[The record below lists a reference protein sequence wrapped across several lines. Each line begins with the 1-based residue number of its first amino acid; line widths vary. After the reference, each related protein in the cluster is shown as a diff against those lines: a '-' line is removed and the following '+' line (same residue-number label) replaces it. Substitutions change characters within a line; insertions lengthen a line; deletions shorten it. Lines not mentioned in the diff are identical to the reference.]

1 MNIEEYM
8 KIKHRNI
15 IGVESEQDKKIHYLK
30 FLLTRILLSIILV
43 ISICIYL
50 KFDEKNIL
58 LVEKYLFEESLQ
70 FTKINNRYQSHM
82 GEIIPAVTD
91 NTSLVFSSSEL
102 KMHEYE
108 KYNDGVKINLNNNTP
123 ISSLNGGIVVYIGE
137 KDNYGNTLIIQ
148 GNDGIDYWYG
158 GITNI
163 SVNLYDYI
171 EKDTLIGETTND
183 YLYLVL
189 QKNGEYINYEEII

>member
-8 KIKHRNI
+8 KNKHRNI

-43 ISICIYL
+43 ISTCIYL

-70 FTKINNRYQSHM
+70 FTKINNWYQSYM

>member
-8 KIKHRNI
+8 KNKHRNLV
-15 IGVESEQDKKIHYLK
+15 GTECEQNKKTHYLK
-30 FLLTRILLSIILV
+30 FLVTRVLLSIILV
-43 ISICIYL
+43 ICTCIYL

-58 LVEKYLFEESLQ
+58 LIEKYLFEESLQ
-70 FTKINNRYQSHM
+70 FTKINNWYQSYM
-82 GEIIPAVTD
+82 GEIIPSVSD

-102 KMHEYE
+102 KMHNYE
-108 KYNDGVKINLNNNTP
+108 NYLNGVKIILNNNTP
-123 ISSLNGGIVVYIGE
+123 ISTLNGGIVVYIGD
-137 KDNYGNTLIIQ
+137 KDGYGNTLILQ

-171 EKDTLIGETTND
+171 EKDTLIGETVND

-189 QKNGEYINYEEII
+189 QKNGEFIKYEEIL